1 MLGIKEIQEILPHR
15 HPFLLVDKIEELV
28 PGERAVGYKAVTYD
42 EQFFRGHFPG
52 EPVMPGVL
60 MIEALAQVGAVAI
73 LSMDENKGKTAYF
86 GAINSAK
93 FKRKVVPGDVLNWNV
108 KLSNEKARSVSVRQ
122 WHLWMESRQLLRS
135 LLLQWVILN
144 RNSRGNGEKND
155 S

>member
-73 LSMDENKGKTAYF
+73 LGCDEFKGKTAYF

-93 FKRKVVPGDVLNWNV
+93 FKRKVVPGDVLMLETTMIKQKGPIGV
-108 KLSNEKARSVSVRQ
+108 ASAKATVDGKIA
-122 WHLWMESRQLLRS
+122 
-135 LLLQWVILN
+135 VIAELTFAI
-144 RNSRGNGEKND
+144 G
-155 S
+155 